1 MAAPSVEIENCDDL
15 KNVTCGIALH
25 NERAQRVIF
34 FHTLYHSGFTFNGS
48 KTAKLTCTVPSL
60 PLVPDSYYVELV
72 MSDGYQFIERV
83 ERVDRLDVVFA
94 NTLGTGKIPGRG
106 QGYFV
111 QPCEWKHE
119 G

>member
-1 MAAPSVEIENCDDL
+1 MQNIDTLLPDDDGL
-15 KNVTCGIALH
+15 KWFNLLYLFVTRQVRDNPPA
-25 NERAQRVIF
+25 N
-34 FHTLYHSGFTFNGS
+34 GF
-48 KTAKLTCTVPSL
+48 ADVAWLT
-60 PLVPDSYYVELV
+60 
-72 MSDGYQFIERV
+72 
-83 ERVDRLDVVFA
+83 RLDVVFA